1 MNQRIRHLTVV
12 LLLLFGALFV
22 SLTNWQVRQQNVLK
36 ADGRNNRT
44 TLRDFD
50 SPRGRIL
57 TSDNKIIADT
67 LPVDFAAHPNDKFN
81 WQRVYPNGELYA
93 HLTGYYTF
101 GFGSTQVEKR
111 YDDVL
116 AGRTAQQQLEAT
128 GSLFDDADTSGTVH
142 LTVDSRLQEA
152 ARDALAGREGSAVV
166 LDPRTGAVLAM
177 YSNPSFDPNKVA
189 THDGGAA
196 NEYLAQLNADERKPL
211 LANAY
216 QERYMPGSTFK
227 IVTTTV
233 GLETGAL
240 NDLSVFEDSRS
251 WTPPDTKKPIRNY
264 GKKVCGGDLAEVFR
278 RSCNIPFAQTA
289 VTIGPSLFVNGVNKF
304 GFDEEMPFDL
314 PGAAWSTFGGT
325 AAEFDD
331 SLALLAI
338 HGFGQGEVQVVPMHL
353 ALIAAAVANNGAMP
367 APYAVADTRTAKG
380 TVISA
385 TKPRT
390 WKTPMAAGTAE
401 KMRSLMRG
409 VVENGTASCCLRL
422 ANGVQAAAKTGTAQL
437 NPEGQKQR
445 SHAWITAFA
454 PAGIGETP
462 RAVVA
467 VMLKGVNDEI
477 STGTGGRLAGPVA
490 KTLLDTAMRV
500 IPPAP

>member
-1 MNQRIRHLTVV
+1 MNQRIRHLTAV

-22 SLTNWQVRQQNVLK
+22 SLTNWQVRQQNVLR

-57 TSDNKIIADT
+57 TADNKVIADT
-67 LPVDFAAHPNDKFN
+67 VPVDRAAHPNDKFD
-81 WQRVYPNGELYA
+81 WQRTYPFGELYA
-93 HLTGYYTF
+93 HLTGHYTF
-101 GFGSTQVEKR
+101 GFGSSHAEKEF
-111 YDDVL
+111 DDVL

-128 GSLFDDADTSGTVH
+128 GSLFEKVDTSGTVH
-142 LTVDSRLQEA
+142 LTVNSELQEA
-152 ARDALAGREGSAVV
+152 AKAALKGREGSAVV

-177 YSNPSFDPNKVA
+177 YSNPSYDPNRVA
-189 THDGGAA
+189 SHDGGAVLGYL
-196 NEYLAQLNADERKPL
+196 NELNADEGKPL
-211 LANAY
+211 LANAW

-233 GLETGAL
+233 GLETGAM
-240 NDLSVFEDSRS
+240 NDLSVFENSRS

-289 VTIGPSLFVNGVNKF
+289 VTVGPSLFVNGVNKF
-304 GFDEEMPFDL
+304 GFDEQLPFDL

-338 HGFGQGEVQVVPMHL
+338 HGFGQGEVQVVPLHL
-353 ALIAAAVANNGAMP
+353 AMIAGAVANGGAMR
-367 APYAVADTRTAKG
+367 APFVVTDTRSARG

-385 TKPRT
+385 TQPRT
-390 WKTPMAAGTAE
+390 WKTPMAPATAATL
-401 KMRSLMRG
+401 RRLMIG
-409 VVENGTASCCLRL
+409 VVENGTATCCLRL

-437 NPEGQKQR
+437 NPEGQRQR

-454 PAGIGETP
+454 PAGEGQVP

-500 IPPAP
+500 VPD

>member
-1 MNQRIRHLTVV
+1 MNQRIRHLTAV
-12 LLLLFGALFV
+12 LLLMFGALFV
-22 SLTNWQVRQQNVLK
+22 SLTNWQVRQQNVLR

-50 SPRGRIL
+50 SERGRIL
-57 TSDNKIIADT
+57 TADNKVIADT
-67 LPVDFAAHPNDKFN
+67 VQVDRAAHPNDKFV
-81 WQRVYPNGELYA
+81 WQRVYPFGDLYA
-93 HLTGYYTF
+93 HLTGHYTI
-101 GFGSTQVEKR
+101 GFGSTLAEKKF
-111 YDDVL
+111 DDVL
-116 AGRTAQQQLEAT
+116 SGRTAQQQLEAT
-128 GSLFDDADTSGTVH
+128 GSLFDKTDTSGTVH
-142 LTVDSRLQEA
+142 LTVRSELQEA
-152 ARDALAGREGSAVV
+152 AKAALKDREGSAVV

-177 YSNPSFDPNKVA
+177 YSNPSYDPNKVA
-189 THDGGAA
+189 SHDGGAVLG
-196 NEYLAQLNADERKPL
+196 YLNDLNKDEGKPL
-211 LANAY
+211 LANAW

-227 IVTTTV
+227 IMTTTV

-240 NDLSVFEDSRS
+240 NDLSVFPDSRS

-289 VTIGPSLFVNGVNKF
+289 VTVGPSLFVNGVNRF
-304 GFDEEMPFDL
+304 GFDEQLPFDL

-338 HGFGQGEVQVVPMHL
+338 HGFGQGEVQVVPLHL
-353 ALIAAAVANNGAMP
+353 AMIAGAVANGGEMR
-367 APYAVADTRTAKG
+367 APFVVADTRTAKG
-380 TVISA
+380 TIISA
-385 TKPRT
+385 TQPRT
-390 WKTPMAAGTAE
+390 WKTPMAPATAAAL
-401 KMRSLMRG
+401 RRLMVG
-409 VVENGTASCCLRL
+409 VVENGTASCCMRL
-422 ANGVQAAAKTGTAQL
+422 ANGVVAAAKTGTAQL

-454 PAGIGETP
+454 PAGEGQVP

-477 STGTGGRLAGPVA
+477 SAGTGGRLAGPVA

-500 IPPAP
+500 IPE

>member
-1 MNQRIRHLTVV
+1 MNQRIRHLTAV

-22 SLTNWQVRQQNVLK
+22 SLTNWQVRQQNVLR

-57 TSDNKIIADT
+57 TADNKVIADT
-67 LPVDFAAHPNDKFN
+67 VPVDRAAHPNDKFD
-81 WQRVYPNGELYA
+81 WQRTYPFGDLYA
-93 HLTGYYTF
+93 HLTGHYTF
-101 GFGSTQVEKR
+101 GFGSTHAEKKF
-111 YDDVL
+111 DDVL

-128 GSLFDDADTSGTVH
+128 GSLFEKVDTSGTVH
-142 LTVDSRLQEA
+142 LTVNSELQEA
-152 ARDALAGREGSAVV
+152 AKAALKGREGSAVV

-177 YSNPSFDPNKVA
+177 YSNPSYDPNKVA
-189 THDGGAA
+189 SHDGGAVLGYL
-196 NEYLAQLNADERKPL
+196 NELNAGEGKPL
-211 LANAY
+211 LANAW

-240 NDLSVFEDSRS
+240 NDLSVFENSRS

-289 VTIGPSLFVNGVNKF
+289 VTVGPSLFVNGVNKF
-304 GFDEEMPFDL
+304 GFDEQLPFDL

-338 HGFGQGEVQVVPMHL
+338 HGFGQGEVQVVPLHL
-353 ALIAAAVANNGAMP
+353 AMIAGAVANGGEMR
-367 APYAVADTRTAKG
+367 APFVVADTRTARG

-385 TKPRT
+385 TQPRT
-390 WKTPMAAGTAE
+390 WKTPMAPATAATL
-401 KMRSLMRG
+401 RHLMIG
-409 VVENGTASCCLRL
+409 VVENGTATCCMRL
-422 ANGVQAAAKTGTAQL
+422 AKGVVAAAKTGTAQL

-454 PAGIGETP
+454 PAGEGQVP

-477 STGTGGRLAGPVA
+477 SAGTGGRLAGPVA

-500 IPPAP
+500 VKE

>member
-1 MNQRIRHLTVV
+1 
-12 LLLLFGALFV
+12 ALFV
-22 SLTNWQVRQQNVLK
+22 SLTNWQVRQQNVLR

-50 SPRGRIL
+50 SERGRIL
-57 TSDNKIIADT
+57 TADNKVIAET
-67 LPVDFAAHPNDKFN
+67 VEVDRTAHPNDKFD
-81 WQRVYPNGELYA
+81 WQRVYPFGDLYA
-93 HLTGYYTF
+93 HLTGHYTF
-101 GFGSTQVEKR
+101 GFGSTLAEKKF
-111 YDDVL
+111 DDVL
-116 AGRTAQQQLEAT
+116 SGRTAQQQLEAT
-128 GSLFDDADTSGTVH
+128 GSLFDKTDTSGTVH
-142 LTVDSRLQEA
+142 LTVRSELQEA
-152 ARDALAGREGSAVV
+152 AKAALKDREGSAVV

-177 YSNPSFDPNKVA
+177 YSNPSYDPNKVA
-189 THDGGAA
+189 SHDGGAVLGYL
-196 NEYLAQLNADERKPL
+196 NELGADERKPL
-211 LANAY
+211 LANAW

-240 NDLSVFEDSRS
+240 NDLSVFPDSRS

-289 VTIGPSLFVNGVNKF
+289 VTVGPSLFVNGVNKF
-304 GFDEEMPFDL
+304 GFDEQLPFDL

-338 HGFGQGEVQVVPMHL
+338 HGFGQGEVQVVPLHL
-353 ALIAAAVANNGAMP
+353 AMIAGAVANGGEMR
-367 APYAVADTRTAKG
+367 APFVVADTRTAKG

-385 TKPRT
+385 TQPRT
-390 WKTPMAAGTAE
+390 WKTPMAPATAAAL
-401 KMRSLMRG
+401 RRLMVG

-422 ANGVQAAAKTGTAQL
+422 ANGVVAAAKTGTAQL

-454 PAGIGETP
+454 PAGEGQVP

-477 STGTGGRLAGPVA
+477 SAGTGGRLAGPVA

-500 IPPAP
+500 IPE